1 MMVQSGS
8 TKAVRLMLKNDI
20 WRFSCEMPTVEKGK
34 EVITHLFIYKVKQK
48 AMRMCSV
55 YPRSGASFGL
65 SVARYSIC
73 MTQSL

>member
-1 MMVQSGS
+1 M
-8 TKAVRLMLKNDI
+8 T
-20 WRFSCEMPTVEKGK
+20 TVEKGK

-55 YPRSGASFGL
+55 LPRSGVSFGL
-65 SVARYSIC
+65 SVARYSIY

>member
-1 MMVQSGS
+1 MVQSES
-8 TKAVRLMLKNDI
+8 TKAVRHMLKNDI
-20 WRFSCEMPTVEKGK
+20 GRFSCEMTTVEKGK

-55 YPRSGASFGL
+55 HPRSGASFGL
-65 SVARYSIC
+65 SVARYSIY